1 MLFKTFSRSKLDPN
15 GSEGGQ
21 QHNAGSDLE
30 NQMSFKHP
38 TYSSKIVP
46 QNIAHQLPQADEPFG
61 MVHSY
66 QGSNTC
72 DPDANNSAIQQ
83 ETIPG
88 SCIADH
94 NSQVYFQTLASP
106 LLSSSQHTCISPRF
120 IVPENTPV
128 SSINSDTDTI
138 NPSGSSTPSSLRKS
152 TDEDSNVEEPEFK
165 PKHRFKFWRKSR
177 GSIPKNAT
185 HKSTVFE
192 NPDVGVKEKH
202 LVVHVASGTDPRG
215 QYKVQVPKA
224 ALQAYLKLEEFAVYD
239 FTGMEHADPKQW
251 SKRKKIVHTV
261 LYGMTTLVSQFN
273 SAILSPAVSQIMNEF
288 NVSFKIAVLCTCIYI
303 LGIALGPLLFAPMSE
318 QYGRKLSTLLPFVI
332 GALFTFMAA
341 CSTRIW
347 FVILFRG
354 LAGVCSAAP
363 MVISGGMLSDI
374 WSPKVRGNYLIIY
387 SNFVTLGPCVAPI
400 VAPVLL
406 RYMSW
411 RGLLFITSG
420 LYLVVATVN
429 VMSLSESYAP
439 VILARE
445 ASARRMRTGN
455 FLHHAKLDET
465 SMTPKEFL
473 KRHVRRPFKMMAVPL
488 IALVALYASFV
499 FGLFYLVTTSVP
511 TTFQD
516 YRNFSQIYS
525 GLPMLAVYTGATVL
539 GVPINLLAGLR
550 YARKLAQN
558 HNEPMPEQRL
568 FAVLFLGLVLPLG
581 IALFGY
587 TVSNSQFHWIV
598 PCLGLTLIG
607 AGFFVIFQG
616 CLNFLVDALPKYSAS
631 AMAVSTCMRSML
643 AGFFPLFSREIFYTF
658 GIEQGTGVLT
668 IIAVLCVPIPFCF
681 FYFSNAINK
690 KYQQYNFDL

>member
-1 MLFKTFSRSKLDPN
+1 MFKFFSRAQQDPN
-15 GSEGGQ
+15 DNEGSQ
-21 QHNAGSDLE
+21 RDNAGSDLE
-30 NQMSFKHP
+30 NQISFKDP
-38 TYSSKIVP
+38 SNFSPAVPRNIV
-46 QNIAHQLPQADEPFG
+46 HQLPQTNELFE
-61 MVHSY
+61 MVHY
-66 QGSNTC
+66 HHVGSTC
-72 DPDANNSAIQQ
+72 HTDTHISATQRETTPSIYISSHNN
-83 ETIPG
+83 
-88 SCIADH
+88 
-94 NSQVYFQTLASP
+94 QVHFQTPPNP
-106 LLSSSQHTCISPRF
+106 LLTSRQNMCAFSSF
-120 IVPENTPV
+120 MVPENTPV

-138 NPSGSSTPSSLRKS
+138 NPSGSSTHSSLRKS
-152 TDEDSNVEEPEFK
+152 TEEDPNVKELELK
-165 PKHRFKFWRKSR
+165 SKHLFKFWSKSR
-177 GSIPKNAT
+177 ASPTKNVAR
-185 HKSTVFE
+185 KPTVFE
-192 NPDVGVKEKH
+192 NPDVGVEEKE
-202 LVVHVASGTDPRG
+202 LIVHIASDTDPRG
-215 QYKVQVPKA
+215 QREVHVPKA
-224 ALQAYLKLEEFAVYD
+224 ALQAYLKREEFAVYD
-239 FTGMEHADPKQW
+239 FTGMEYADPKEW
-251 SKRKKIVHTV
+251 SKRKKLAHTV
-261 LYGMTTLVSQFN
+261 LYGITTLVSQFN
-273 SAILSPAVSQIMNEF
+273 SAIMSPAVSQIMNEF
-288 NVSFKIAVLCTCIYI
+288 NVSFKIAVLCTCLYI
-303 LGIALGPLLFAPMSE
+303 LGIALGPLLFAPISE
-318 QYGRKLSTLLPFVI
+318 RYGRKLSTLLPFVI

-374 WSPKVRGNYLIIY
+374 WSTKERGNYLVIY

-400 VAPVLL
+400 VASVLL
-406 RYMSW
+406 RHMSW

-420 LYLVVATVN
+420 FYLVVATVN
-429 VMSLSESYAP
+429 VLSLSESYVP

-465 SMTPKEFL
+465 SMTLKEFL
-473 KRHVRRPFKMMAVPL
+473 KRHVRRPLKMMTVPL

-516 YRNFSQIYS
+516 YRDFSQIHS

-558 HNEPMPEQRL
+558 DNKPMPEQRL

-587 TVSNSQFHWIV
+587 TVANSQFHWIV
-598 PCLGLTLIG
+598 PCVGLALIG
-607 AGFFVIFQG
+607 AGFFVVFQG

-658 GIEQGTGVLT
+658 GIEQGASALT
-668 IIAVLCVPIPFCF
+668 TIAVLCVPIPFCF
-681 FYFSNAINK
+681 FYFSNTINK
-690 KYQQYNFDL
+690 QYQQYNFDL